1 MENGRALSHVP
12 EENDAEAANS
22 ATATAASLS
31 ALDMSSSSSVAK
43 SSNHK
48 PFFRRLSFKGL
59 RRGKVSAPLRGDAS
73 VGCVQNAIRF
83 LCTLFGVKRA
93 LLICFPSCL
102 LLTHS
107 LTQSTQIV

>member
-1 MENGRALSHVP
+1 MKFDRLSIAQMENGRALSHVP
-12 EENDAEAANS
+12 EENDAETANS

-59 RRGKVSAPLRGDAS
+59 RRGKVSAPRCVGMPL

-83 LCTLFGVKRA
+83 LCTLFGVKRE
-93 LLICFPSCL
+93 LS
-102 LLTHS
+102 
-107 LTQSTQIV
+107 